1 MNKLFIVFAT
11 TALFSVTANAN
22 SGLADR
28 ISDARSYP
36 NKTVDINNSKELQ
49 MLHKKIHAR
58 MEQAE
63 LSNHNEASEVKYQNR
78 MSPKKS

>member
-1 MNKLFIVFAT
+1 MNKLFIVFAI

-36 NKTVDINNSKELQ
+36 NKTVNINDSKVLCMQ
-49 MLHKKIHAR
+49 HKKIHAR
-58 MEQAE
+58 MKQAD
-63 LSNHNEASEVKYQNR
+63 LRNRNEVSEVKCSNH
-78 MSPKKS
+78 MAPEKS